1 LTFKWF
7 IKQVRLL
14 PVRVRFRAQQDR
26 AARATRGTGRVP
38 KGPSR
43 HALQA
48 TWVLLVL
55 GVAAASVLASST
67 YAAANTR
74 AVTSFRDSAASI
86 SSALATT
93 IRRDDDF
100 VVSQEGMFEAFPGL
114 TNAQYRTS
122 LQAADI
128 AERYPGGLG
137 FSFIE
142 CPGLGFVTLP
152 ATWPKTPQEVYP
164 SRRQHSTCPSHPA
177 VALNTAS
184 RATVSKPAG

>member
-1 LTFKWF
+1 M
-7 IKQVRLL
+7 
-14 PVRVRFRAQQDR
+14 RVRFRAQQDR

>member
-1 LTFKWF
+1 
-7 IKQVRLL
+7 
-14 PVRVRFRAQQDR
+14 
-26 AARATRGTGRVP
+26 
-38 KGPSR
+38 
-43 HALQA
+43 
-48 TWVLLVL
+48 VLLVL